1 MIYGGSCNSVSDFI
15 TMFEKIVGTTL
26 IIIGLILVE
35 IMSSVND
42 FYALVDKM

>member
-26 IIIGLILVE
+26 IIIGLILVK

>member
-26 IIIGLILVE
+26 IILGLILGR
-35 IMSSVND
+35 
-42 FYALVDKM
+42 VDLS